1 VAGSAPF
8 NSEAAAVGIDGT
20 TRAVGIVD
28 RVRREGRTVAAVGL
42 LVEVKRCGD
51 LESTPVCQSESI
63 PFGLAGDRSDL
74 CPRSAARHPSRV
86 RWVDAN
92 RVDQRRRLSI
102 HAGPCARA
110 SVGSGHPL
118 RV

>member
-8 NSEAAAVGIDGT
+8 NSDAAAVGIGGT

-28 RVRREGRTVAAVGL
+28 RVRREGRTIAAVGL

-63 PFGLAGDRSDL
+63 PFGLAGDR
-74 CPRSAARHPSRV
+74 
-86 RWVDAN
+86 
-92 RVDQRRRLSI
+92 
-102 HAGPCARA
+102 
-110 SVGSGHPL
+110 
-118 RV
+118 